1 MFNLFL
7 INYYEIEKRENICK
21 FIIKWINICVINIK
35 KEDKGCF
42 NIYGNK
48 MIVKVKLILV
58 NFFFIIIG

>member
-1 MFNLFL
+1 MLKIFLFNLFL

-42 NIYGNK
+42 NIYGN
-48 MIVKVKLILV
+48 
-58 NFFFIIIG
+58 